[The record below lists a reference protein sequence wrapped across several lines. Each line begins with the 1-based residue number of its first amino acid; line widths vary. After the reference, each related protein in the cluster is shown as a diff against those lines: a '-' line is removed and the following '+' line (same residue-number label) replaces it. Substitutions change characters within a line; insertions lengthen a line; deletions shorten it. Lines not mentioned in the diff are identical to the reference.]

1 MSAPAAGARPVLT
14 LPEAEADC
22 LRAQYSAAGV
32 ILEYGSGGST
42 VLAGELGK
50 TVLSVEND
58 LDWADAM
65 DAWFAQNPPKG
76 QVTLHRVD
84 IGKTEKWG
92 MPSGDAGWR
101 SYNQYPVSVWDRDDF
116 RQPDLVLIDGRFR
129 AACLLTV
136 MMRTLKAVTVLFDDY
151 AERTRY
157 HAVERWIRPVAMHG
171 RMAGFEAAP
180 WTLPPRDLAAVLK
193 IFNRPL

>member
-1 MSAPAAGARPVLT
+1 MSAPSASARPTLT
-14 LPEAEADC
+14 LPEAEAAC
-22 LRAQYSAAGV
+22 LRDHYRAAGM

-50 TVLSVEND
+50 TVISVESD
-58 LDWADAM
+58 LDWVASM
-65 DAWFAQNPPKG
+65 EAWFADNPVKG
-76 QVTLHRVD
+76 DVRLHPVNV
-84 IGKTEKWG
+84 GKTGKWG
-92 MPSGDAGWR
+92 TPVDESGWR
-101 SYNQYPVSVWDRDDF
+101 SYHKYPVSVWDRDDF

-151 AERTRY
+151 AERARY

-171 RMAGFEAAP
+171 RMAVFEAAP
-180 WTLPPRDLAAVLK
+180 WTIPPRDLAAVLT